1 MDCLAFVGRAEFA
14 YGVAHVGEHGGRG
27 DLQALCDLV
36 GGTMVDV
43 ELEHDEFTVG
53 ERPNIVLFRC
63 AEQLIRRMG
72 VIESGARRLGEASSG
87 RSDERCNVLAI
98 GKATFFDERLC
109 ACVDAIVSI
118 ELCWIGG
125 DADDTHGGVMAADA
139 FADLCA
145 ADAA

>member
-1 MDCLAFVGRAEFA
+1 MVG
-14 YGVAHVGEHGGRG
+14 
-27 DLQALCDLV
+27 
-36 GGTMVDV
+36 V

-53 ERPNIVLFRC
+53 ERPNIVFFRC
-63 AEQLIRRMG
+63 TEQLIRRVR
-72 VIESGARRLGEASSG
+72 VIESGVRRIGEASCG
-87 RSDERCNVLAI
+87 RSDERRNALAI

-125 DADDTHGGVMAADA
+125 DANDTHGGVMAADA

-145 ADAA
+145 ADAT